1 MTTIVVKRWWQWERE
16 QQHVAIKNGSIKIN
30 CGRRSFSP
38 HYTATNGAIV
48 VVVAHCSGGFPLSS
62 SSLFPWLSIAIL
74 HFVFIFSLS
83 LLLSLFLFS
92 SAAMNRQSNS
102 SSNHLDSVQGGM
114 TEDEALAHAL
124 ARSIQELDESHDR
137 NRRNQQQQSVPCG
150 SGSSSSNSNKDKCVL
165 S

>member
-62 SSLFPWLSIAIL
+62 SSLFPMAF
-74 HFVFIFSLS
+74 HC
-83 LLLSLFLFS
+83 
-92 SAAMNRQSNS
+92 NS
-102 SSNHLDSVQGGM
+102 SFCFYFLTFTLTIAFSF
-114 TEDEALAHAL
+114 
-124 ARSIQELDESHDR
+124 
-137 NRRNQQQQSVPCG
+137 
-150 SGSSSSNSNKDKCVL
+150 
-165 S
+165 